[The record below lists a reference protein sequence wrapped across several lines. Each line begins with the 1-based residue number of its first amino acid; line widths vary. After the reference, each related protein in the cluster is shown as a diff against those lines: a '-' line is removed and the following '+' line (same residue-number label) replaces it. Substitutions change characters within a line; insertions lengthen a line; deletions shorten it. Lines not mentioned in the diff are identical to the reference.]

1 MKNVYY
7 SKTSFN
13 HKQQLFE
20 DYEKEKKKILVVAP
34 ASPSKGGVPSYIDEL
49 LSSNIKEHFQLELL
63 NPLLVKKRSK
73 ILQQSHFSL
82 KQIIAT
88 FRVIIVFIN
97 TIRKFD
103 PALVHIHT
111 SSWWG
116 FYEKALLLVLTKY
129 LFRKRVILHIHGGGF
144 ATFYKRA
151 FSKRLINWVLNQA
164 NKTLIVSRQIKEE
177 LGLSQMIPVDNC
189 VRFDSSVLSVDKTF
203 LRKKYGIPEE
213 KLVFLSAA
221 LFQKIKG
228 IHETLIA
235 FSTIYKKRDD
245 FYFIIAGEGP
255 EKNNIVTFIKENN
268 LTNNVKVLD
277 FITGQ
282 KKEDIFLLS
291 DVFILN
297 STMEGLSVAQ
307 VETLSYGLFMITT
320 PVGIA
325 SDAERVFND
334 ENSML
339 IPINDTQ
346 ALEMAIL
353 QVLDKTINT
362 NKITRKNFYDF
373 KDRFNTEPVFEK
385 MRIIY
390 DEVLNKN

>member
-1 MKNVYY
+1 MFTIQKPHLIINNNYL
-7 SKTSFN
+7 KTI
-13 HKQQLFE
+13 
-20 DYEKEKKKILVVAP
+20 KKKRILVVAP
-34 ASPSKGGVPSYIDEL
+34 ASPSKGGVPSYINEL
-49 LSSNIKEHFQLELL
+49 LSSSLKDHFKLL
-63 NPLLVKKRSK
+63 LFNPLLVKKR
-73 ILQQSHFSL
+73 IEVTQQSKFSL
-82 KQIIAT
+82 NEIVASIKVIAIFSNTLRT
-88 FRVIIVFIN
+88 FNPV
-97 TIRKFD
+97 
-103 PALVHIHT
+103 LVHIHT

-116 FYEKALLLVLTKY
+116 FYEKSLLLLIAK
-129 LFRKRVILHIHGGGF
+129 FIFKKKVILHIHGGGF
-144 ATFYKRA
+144 GTFYKKA
-151 FSKRLINWVLNQA
+151 MSKRLINWVLDQA

-213 KLVFLSAA
+213 KIVFLSAS
-221 LFQKIKG
+221 LLQKIKG

-235 FSTIYKKRDD
+235 FSAIHKKRDD

-255 EKNNIVTFIKENN
+255 EKNNIITFIKENN

-334 ENSML
+334 KNSML
-339 IPINDTQ
+339 IPTNDTQ

-353 QVLDKTINT
+353 QVLDKKLDI

-373 KDRFNTEPVFEK
+373 KDRFDVEPVIDK
-385 MRIIY
+385 MKHLY
-390 DEVLNKN
+390 DEVLNSD

>member
-1 MKNVYY
+1 MA
-7 SKTSFN
+7 F
-13 HKQQLFE
+13 L
-20 DYEKEKKKILVVAP
+20 
-34 ASPSKGGVPSYIDEL
+34 
-49 LSSNIKEHFQLELL
+49 
-63 NPLLVKKRSK
+63 KRS
-73 ILQQSHFSL
+73 L
-82 KQIIAT
+82 
-88 FRVIIVFIN
+88 
-97 TIRKFD
+97 
-103 PALVHIHT
+103 
-111 SSWWG
+111 
-116 FYEKALLLVLTKY
+116 
-129 LFRKRVILHIHGGGF
+129 
-144 ATFYKRA
+144 
-151 FSKRLINWVLNQA
+151 
-164 NKTLIVSRQIKEE
+164 
-177 LGLSQMIPVDNC
+177 
-189 VRFDSSVLSVDKTF
+189 
-203 LRKKYGIPEE
+203 
-213 KLVFLSAA
+213 FLSAA